1 MLCSNCFPFCRG
13 QTTIAF
19 VALMLSGCSDGGPK
33 LEPLSGKV
41 LRDGKPMSNVTVA
54 MVPISS
60 GLAAMGNADQSGNIQ
75 MQTNGKN
82 GAMAG
87 KYKVGVTE
95 PMRPMTPAAI
105 ASGSP
110 PPVSFDPKFESPQ
123 TSGIEYEVVAGGG
136 KFEFTVKNK

>member
-1 MLCSNCFPFCRG
+1 
-13 QTTIAF
+13 
-19 VALMLSGCSDGGPK
+19 
-33 LEPLSGKV
+33 
-41 LRDGKPMSNVTVA
+41 

-82 GAMAG
+82 GSMAG

-123 TSGIEYEVVAGGG
+123 ISGIEYEVVAGGG
-136 KFEFTVKNK
+136 KFEFAVKNK